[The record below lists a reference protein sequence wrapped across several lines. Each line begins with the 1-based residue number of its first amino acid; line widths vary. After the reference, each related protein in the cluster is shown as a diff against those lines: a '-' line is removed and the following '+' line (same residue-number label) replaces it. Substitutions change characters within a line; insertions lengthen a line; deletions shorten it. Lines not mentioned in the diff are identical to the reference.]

1 MGDIESK
8 AGFKNALLLHN
19 NLFKFSKKGNIAVIL
34 DYNTVAK
41 NPITIE
47 YYIDM
52 QSIGTIKS
60 SESAFSNFEIPT
72 FLNPNSYF
80 TARKNSFMAAN
91 YTYLVN
97 PKLKI
102 TGSTIL
108 NNANSIE
115 VQNKNQTNLND
126 VDNSFSYTDNKDA
139 DYLISNTNFKLEYK
153 KSKRTFISYIMALTA
168 DSNKEKNDIQALNT
182 INSRAANNNFDFAQ
196 QFQVLTSLGSKI
208 KYTFSLVNK
217 FNTIDKY
224 IDTAQVIHK

>member
-1 MGDIESK
+1 
-8 AGFKNALLLHN
+8 
-19 NLFKFSKKGNIAVIL
+19 
-34 DYNTVAK
+34 
-41 NPITIE
+41 
-47 YYIDM
+47 
-52 QSIGTIKS
+52 
-60 SESAFSNFEIPT
+60 
-72 FLNPNSYF
+72 
-80 TARKNSFMAAN
+80 MAAN

-102 TGSTIL
+102 TASTIL
-108 NNANSIE
+108 NNANSVE

-153 KSKRTFISYIMALTA
+153 KSKRTFISYIMGLTA